1 MKCFTLIESL
11 SKSETAIIIDF
22 EWSVLVRAEVS
33 FKRNEGSFIK
43 CWNLTG
49 DLVGVDSESPNGLKM
64 PAGGRLV
71 FGWSSTMV
79 ASTTLVPRTL
89 KRDELNDDSVT
100 SKGRVE
106 SSLELVVVVV
116 YDVSV
121 LLKTY
126 D

>member
-1 MKCFTLIESL
+1 MIESL

-22 EWSVLVRAEVS
+22 DWSVLVSAEVS

-71 FGWSSTMV
+71 LVGWSSTIV

-89 KRDELNDDSVT
+89 KRDELNDESVT

-116 YDVSV
+116 YDVSL
-121 LLKTY
+121 LLKKE
-126 D
+126 

>member
-1 MKCFTLIESL
+1 
-11 SKSETAIIIDF
+11 
-22 EWSVLVRAEVS
+22 
-33 FKRNEGSFIK
+33 
-43 CWNLTG
+43 
-49 DLVGVDSESPNGLKM
+49 
-64 PAGGRLV
+64 
-71 FGWSSTMV
+71 MV

-89 KRDELNDDSVT
+89 KRDELNDESVT